1 MRIPHTMMQIQVR
14 AAIRRA
20 IKDGQRKAQLEQNRA
35 EAIKAIDK
43 IVEEHRVVMKGFEAV
58 ATACGQLGATCG
70 KIAKKTRE
78 MIEANKKKRAVR
90 K

>member
-1 MRIPHTMMQIQVR
+1 MRIPHPMMQIQAR

-20 IKDGQRKAQLEQNRA
+20 IKDGQQRAQLEQKRA
-35 EAIKAIDK
+35 EANKAIDK
-43 IVEEHRVVMKGFEAV
+43 IVEEHRAVMKEFEGV

-70 KIAKKTRE
+70 EIAKKTRE
-78 MIEANKKKRAVR
+78 MIEANKRKRAAR